1 VGNISTGLLAG
12 WNAANYLLG
21 KPLIEMPPE
30 TIIGSLCNYITHAD
44 AKDFQP
50 MKANFGILPELNQK
64 IKGKRER
71 AAAFA
76 ERSKSE
82 VRLFQISHP
91 ELYNK
96 GYCA

>member
-1 VGNISTGLLAG
+1 
-12 WNAANYLLG
+12 
-21 KPLIEMPPE
+21 
-30 TIIGSLCNYITHAD
+30 
-44 AKDFQP
+44 